1 MSSLSPT
8 VELGLWV
15 CMCVRACMRVP
26 VSQVISDTE
35 LRTTVFL
42 DLRLPVSPRPSDTV
56 TLWRD
61 GEETREGGGDKRNRW
76 NLPALTPSPPI
87 WLPNFP
93 ISKHQYDTLYFL
105 NSFLFCPFPFSV
117 SSHYLTSFILDIF
130 KVMRLFYFPN
140 LSFYF
145 PSLYSCFHFLIL
157 SLFFLLFHEYFL
169 KSIPSFPFTECFILE
184 SIVSLESVFSLGA
197 CFTTF
202 NIKVAHK
209 KTFYFNL

>member
-1 MSSLSPT
+1 
-8 VELGLWV
+8 
-15 CMCVRACMRVP
+15 MCVP

-61 GEETREGGGDKRNRW
+61 GEETREGGRDKRNRW
-76 NLPALTPSPPI
+76 NLPALTPSPPFDCPISQYQSINTTLCIFWIPFCSVLSLSLLAPII
-87 WLPNFP
+87 WL
-93 ISKHQYDTLYFL
+93 LL
-105 NSFLFCPFPFSV
+105 
-117 SSHYLTSFILDIF
+117 
-130 KVMRLFYFPN
+130 
-140 LSFYF
+140 
-145 PSLYSCFHFLIL
+145 FLIFL
-157 SLFFLLFHEYFL
+157 RLWDSSISLIYHSISLPSTPVSISLFFLLFHEYFL
-169 KSIPSFPFTECFILE
+169 KSIPSFPFTYCFILE